1 MKRLA
6 LSVALFS
13 TAFAA
18 PPADVQT
25 LFSQNKIWTI
35 HLRLSADQFAALEP
49 KNSGRPGPGGP
60 GFGPGGPGGP
70 GMPGPGMGP
79 AGFLAPAFLQADAN
93 HDQRLSHAEF
103 AALASSWFA
112 RWDTRHA
119 GKLSAADLRAG
130 LLSTFVPPGGPGGV
144 GPGGPGEMGPG
155 GGMPRMSENFEWVH
169 ADLDFDGASLQN
181 IAVRYK
187 GNNSYMSAQGSFKKS
202 LKLDFNRY
210 VKGQKLVGLTKLNL
224 HNNIT
229 DDGYMNETLSYR
241 LFRDAGLPTPRTAYA
256 KVYITVPGKYDRKY
270 FGLYGVVEDVD
281 KHFLEDHLHVD
292 GGALF
297 KPTGQLFA
305 NLGDD
310 WARYESRLDPK
321 DAPSASAKQRVIE
334 FSRLLN
340 SADDKTFAASAPAYL
355 DLDNCARFFAVTVLL
370 TNLDSILA
378 MHQNY
383 YLYLHPKTN
392 QFQFFPWDLDHSF
405 GQFPMF
411 GTNEQRLKL
420 DIDHPWSGSNK
431 FLERLFALPAFQQAY
446 RARLSEFREKLFTSQ
461 RLAAQVDET
470 AAALRPAVQEESA
483 AKLARFDK
491 IASGTTLQ
499 PNFQGPPGMG
509 ERPGPPAMAME
520 SVPTIKP
527 FVEARARSISEQLA
541 GKAKGLRLTQGAGPG
556 GPGGGPMGGG
566 PGALLEQPFLRALD
580 ANHDNSLTREEFLAG
595 FEKWF
600 EAWGGKA
607 AGFLT
612 QDQIGQ
618 GINRDL
624 LPFGPRR
631 GPQQ

>member
-18 PPADVQT
+18 PPADVKS
-25 LFSQNKIWTI
+25 LFSQNKVWTI
-35 HLRLSADQFAALEP
+35 HLTLSAEQYAALEP
-49 KNSGRPGPGGP
+49 KNEGRPGGP
-60 GFGPGGPGGP
+60 GFGPGGPGPRP
-70 GMPGPGMGP
+70 GMGGPGMGP
-79 AGFLAPAFLQADAN
+79 AGFLAPAFLQADSN
-93 HDQRLSHAEF
+93 KDQRLSHAEF
-103 AALASSWFA
+103 TALASSWFS
-112 RWDTRHA
+112 RWDTNRA

-130 LLSTFVPPGGPGGV
+130 LLSTFVPPGGPGEM
-144 GPGGPGEMGPG
+144 GPGGPGEMGPGG

-169 ADLDFDGASLQN
+169 ANLDFDGASMQN

-187 GNNSYMSAQGSFKKS
+187 GNNSYMTAQGSVKKS

-256 KVYITVPGKYDRKY
+256 KVYVTVPGKYNRQY
-270 FGLYGVVEDVD
+270 FGLYGIVEDVD
-281 KHFLEDHLHVD
+281 KHFLEDQLQVD

-310 WARYESRLDPK
+310 WARYEARY
-321 DAPSASAKQRVIE
+321 DAKNDISSTAKQRVID

-340 SADDKTFAASAPAYL
+340 SADDRTFAASAPAYL

-411 GTNEQRLKL
+411 GTGEQREKL

-431 FLERLFALPAFQQAY
+431 FLERLFALPAFQKAY
-446 RARLSEFREKLFTSQ
+446 RAHLTEFREKLFVPQ

-470 AAALRPAVQEESA
+470 AAALRAAVKEESA
-483 AKLARFDK
+483 AKLARFEK
-491 IASGTTLQ
+491 IASGATLA
-499 PNFQGPPGMG
+499 PSFPGPPGMD
-509 ERPGPPAMAME
+509 EMPGPPPMAME

-527 FVEARARSISEQLA
+527 FVAARARSISEQLA
-541 GKAKGLRLTQGAGPG
+541 GKSKGLRLTQGRGPG

-566 PGALLEQPFLRALD
+566 PGAMLERPFLQALD

-600 EAWGGKA
+600 QAWGGA
-607 AGFLT
+607 SGSLT
-612 QDQIGQ
+612 TEQINQ
-618 GINRDL
+618 GISRDL